1 MAHLVCCGHQMPQS
15 FGYGQDEV
23 RLLDLEQQAVEMAAE
38 GLNCCAIFL
47 AFPFGQ
53 CFMIF

>member
-1 MAHLVCCGHQMPQS
+1 VPQS
-15 FGYGQDEV
+15 FGYGKDEAW
-23 RLLDLEQQAVEMAAE
+23 LLDLEQQAVEMAAE
-38 GLNCCAIFL
+38 GLSCYAICL